1 MHAHLLA
8 DMPNRLLN
16 VFSLL
21 VNSNPKL
28 NISERMFILSSV
40 NKYFIENEYRIKEL
54 EIDFENKIQKLS
66 NEIDNLKNNSFNK
79 ENM

>member
-1 MHAHLLA
+1 MASQYNKLTK
-8 DMPNRLLN
+8 

-28 NISERMFILSSV
+28 NIWDRMFILGSV
-40 NKYFIENEYRIKEL
+40 NKYFMENEYRIREL
-54 EIDFENKIQKLS
+54 ETNFENKIQKLS

-79 ENM
+79 EKM

>member
-1 MHAHLLA
+1 MASQYNKLTK
-8 DMPNRLLN
+8 

-28 NISERMFILSSV
+28 NIWDRMFILGSV
-40 NKYFIENEYRIKEL
+40 NKYFMENEYIIREL
-54 EIDFENKIQKLS
+54 ETNFENKIQKLS

-79 ENM
+79 EKM